1 MRLRTPALLAAA
13 MTLAVAADAKAFDT
27 PESKL
32 FTTRDFKL
40 ESGVVLPELTLA
52 YETYGT
58 LAPDGRNAVLRT
70 HGYTGSHHAAG
81 TYGATGAGKGHK
93 AGDVG
98 SWDKLI
104 GPGKAIDTSRLFVVA
119 SNMLGSSYGSTNPA
133 SINPKTG
140 KPYGP
145 DFPRHTVGD
154 IVRAQKALLD
164 HLGVKHLIAVVGPSY
179 GGYQAFQ
186 WAVTYPDF
194 MRGVV
199 SVVTAPKSSGGAA
212 STQKLIEQLAQDPN
226 WNGGWYYDKG
236 GVAAVLTKM
245 RVATLK
251 FYGIEAQLA
260 AQYPDAAAREAAI
273 VKQAEPWAQNFDANS
288 MVVLR
293 RALETFDTTPQ
304 LGKIKAKV
312 LYVISR
318 TDNLFPPSIAPG
330 HMQALKAAGVD
341 ARYFEI
347 DSELGH
353 LASGLDGDKWAPALK
368 AFMAELMGQ
377 S

>member
-1 MRLRTPALLAAA
+1 
-13 MTLAVAADAKAFDT
+13 
-27 PESKL
+27 
-32 FTTRDFKL
+32 
-40 ESGVVLPELTLA
+40 
-52 YETYGT
+52 
-58 LAPDGRNAVLRT
+58 
-70 HGYTGSHHAAG
+70 
-81 TYGATGAGKGHK
+81 
-93 AGDVG
+93 
-98 SWDKLI
+98 
-104 GPGKAIDTSRLFVVA
+104 
-119 SNMLGSSYGSTNPA
+119 
-133 SINPKTG
+133 
-140 KPYGP
+140 
-145 DFPRHTVGD
+145 
-154 IVRAQKALLD
+154 
-164 HLGVKHLIAVVGPSY
+164 
-179 GGYQAFQ
+179 
-186 WAVTYPDF
+186 
-194 MRGVV
+194 
-199 SVVTAPKSSGGAA
+199 
-212 STQKLIEQLAQDPN
+212 
-226 WNGGWYYDKG
+226 
-236 GVAAVLTKM
+236 M

-318 TDNLFPPSIAPG
+318 TDNLFRPSIAPG

-341 ARYFEI
+341 ARYVEI

>member
-1 MRLRTPALLAAA
+1 
-13 MTLAVAADAKAFDT
+13 MTFAVAADAMAFDA
-27 PESKL
+27 PQSKL

-40 ESGVVLPELTLA
+40 ESGTVLPELTLA

-58 LAPDGRNAVLRT
+58 LAPDGRNAVLYT
-70 HGYTGSHHAAG
+70 HGYTSSHHAAG
-81 TYGATGAGKGHK
+81 SYGATGAAKGHK

-104 GPGKAIDTSRLFVVA
+104 GPGKAIDTDKLFVVA

-133 SINPKTG
+133 TINPKTG

-145 DFPRHTVGD
+145 DFPRHTVAD
-154 IVRAQKALLD
+154 VVRGQKALLD
-164 HLGVKHLIAVVGPSY
+164 HLGVKHLIAVAGPSY

-194 MRGVV
+194 MHGIVP
-199 SVVTAPKSSGGAA
+199 VVTAPRNIGAPDA
-212 STQKLIEQLAQDPN
+212 TQKLIERLAEDPN

-236 GVAAVLTKM
+236 GVVAVLTKI

-260 AQYPDAAAREAAI
+260 AQYPDAAQRVAAI

-293 RALETFDTTPQ
+293 RALETYDTTPQ
-304 LGKIKAKV
+304 FGKIKAKV

-353 LASGLDGDKWAPALK
+353 LASGLDGDKWSPALK